1 MKEYT
6 FLSVLSVIMTLMMCR
21 KSPARLLG
29 RREFYLFMLVIFFF
43 KLLVNGYLTGTRI
56 VIYNPAF
63 FLNVRI
69 GSIPVEDFLF
79 GFSMVTLTILFWERF
94 KRIGSSPAG

>member
-6 FLSVLSVIMTLMMCR
+6 LLAVISVLLTLLLCR

-29 RREFYLFMLVIFFF
+29 RKEFYLFMLVILFF
-43 KLLVNGYLTGTRI
+43 KLLVNGYLTASLI
-56 VIYNPAF
+56 VVYNPRF
-63 FLNVRI
+63 FLNVRV

-79 GFSMVTLTILFWERF
+79 GFSMVTLTIMFWEHF
-94 KRIGSSPAG
+94 KRSGSSSAG

>member
-6 FLSVLSVIMTLMMCR
+6 LLAIISVLLTLLLCR
-21 KSPARLLG
+21 KSPARLLV
-29 RREFYLFMLVIFFF
+29 RKEFYLFMLVILFF
-43 KLLVNGYLTGTRI
+43 KFLVNGYLTASRI
-56 VIYNPAF
+56 VIYNPRY
-63 FLNVRI
+63 FLNVRV

-94 KRIGSSPAG
+94 KRSGSSPAG